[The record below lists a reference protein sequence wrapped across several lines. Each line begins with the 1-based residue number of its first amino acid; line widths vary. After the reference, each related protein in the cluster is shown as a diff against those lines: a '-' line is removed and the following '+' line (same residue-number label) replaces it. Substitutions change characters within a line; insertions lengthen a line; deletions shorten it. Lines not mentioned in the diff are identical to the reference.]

1 MIECYACS
9 MATLTWLYTYH
20 LTKQSRSVVPLLRFS
35 RGPLS
40 SAKMYNT
47 TLNKARVSNKYN
59 LISLKHRSFH
69 RNSGNLFSL
78 SKLRDEVEEE
88 PFGAGGLTYYTKAWD
103 SCCTL
108 PMSPHNFNY
117 LNLVL
122 LNLRSYLWPP
132 CKTKVSYLNC
142 QDPKLYECF
151 SHLYNPPT

>member
-1 MIECYACS
+1 MLCLLHGHSDLIIYLPFDKTVKRAIVFCEN
-9 MATLTWLYTYH
+9 LQYH
-20 LTKQSRSVVPLLRFS
+20 TQQSQSVEYIQSHFLETSIFPQKF
-35 RGPLS
+35 G
-40 SAKMYNT
+40 KF
-47 TLNKARVSNKYN
+47 VS
-59 LISLKHRSFH
+59 I
-69 RNSGNLFSL
+69 L

-132 CKTKVSYLNC
+132 CKTKVSYLKC
-142 QDPKLYECF
+142 QDPKLFKCF
-151 SHLYNPPT
+151 PHLYNPPTYL